1 MKLDKKV
8 QQKRLR
14 FVLLKSLGEAFVSS
28 DYAPERLRA
37 ILRAADR

>member
-14 FVLLKSLGEAFVSS
+14 FVLLKSLGEAFVSDDFS
-28 DYAPERLRA
+28 DERLQA
-37 ILRAADR
+37 ILETADR